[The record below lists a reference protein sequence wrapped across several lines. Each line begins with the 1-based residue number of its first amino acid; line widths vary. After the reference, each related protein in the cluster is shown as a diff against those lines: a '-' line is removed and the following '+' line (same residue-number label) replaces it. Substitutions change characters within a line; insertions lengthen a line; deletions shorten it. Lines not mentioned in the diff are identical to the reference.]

1 MHDDGAFQGPL
12 KPSRKE
18 TNPAA
23 DGWGLCAMPTRSYVY
38 APGNLQRSLVTA
50 PRVPGSLT
58 AADFPEAPRS
68 EDPDPTGQESKGDAK
83 NNQWNPLASCE
94 LARWGDN
101 FELIS
106 IAMSQML
113 DPSIAFCTTVGF
125 RLSPTT
131 QPSGYVVG
139 QQTF

>member
-1 MHDDGAFQGPL
+1 MHDDGAFHGPL
-12 KPSRKE
+12 EPSRKE

-23 DGWGLCAMPTRSYVY
+23 DGWGLCAMPTHSYVY
-38 APGNLQRSLVTA
+38 APCSLQVRS
-50 PRVPGSLT
+50 
-58 AADFPEAPRS
+58 EAPRTFQKHQGLRFLTPPVRS
-68 EDPDPTGQESKGDAK
+68 PRAVPKITNGT
-83 NNQWNPLASCE
+83 PLASCE

-106 IAMSQML
+106 IAMSQVL
-113 DPSIAFCTTVGF
+113 DPSITFCTTVGF

-139 QQTF
+139 